1 MIMVDENGCQGH
13 LVRQSARNSNYR

>member
-13 LVRQSARNSNYR
+13 LVRQSAWNSNYR